1 MGYTIYDEIYE
12 MLIGC
17 SDKSIKEFEQT
28 VKNIIKEVKN
38 ERKGL

>member
-12 MLIGC
+12 ILMGC
-17 SDKSIKEFEQT
+17 NDKSIKDFEQK